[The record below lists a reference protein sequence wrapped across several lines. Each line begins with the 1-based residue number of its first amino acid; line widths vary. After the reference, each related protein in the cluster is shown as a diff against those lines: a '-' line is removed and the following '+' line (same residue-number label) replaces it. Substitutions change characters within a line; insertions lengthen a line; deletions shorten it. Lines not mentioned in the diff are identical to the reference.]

1 MTITYEHQGV
11 CLLFCVGYVGGVCLL
26 FCVGYVGGVC
36 PLFSVGYVGRVC
48 PLFCVG
54 YVRGVCLLLE
64 KGWVSPCSDGD
75 CEVCWSPG
83 QGLWVGVACVVCKAR
98 RTIGEG
104 VMGWFSS
111 RNVQDR

>member
-36 PLFSVGYVGRVC
+36 PL
-48 PLFCVG
+48 LK
-54 YVRGVCLLLE
+54 
-64 KGWVSPCSDGD
+64 KGWASPCSDGD

-104 VMGWFSS
+104 VMDLLPSLPGTFKIARHS
-111 RNVQDR
+111 